1 VLSGKAGKKTN
12 FKVFDLTSPGL
23 VDVVTYLRYGALV
36 LPLLS
41 NSKNLSALKPSAENR
56 TRRLALVVR
65 GETCGVIPWTRGDVK

>member
-1 VLSGKAGKKTN
+1 MKMMK
-12 FKVFDLTSPGL
+12 
-23 VDVVTYLRYGALV
+23 YGALV